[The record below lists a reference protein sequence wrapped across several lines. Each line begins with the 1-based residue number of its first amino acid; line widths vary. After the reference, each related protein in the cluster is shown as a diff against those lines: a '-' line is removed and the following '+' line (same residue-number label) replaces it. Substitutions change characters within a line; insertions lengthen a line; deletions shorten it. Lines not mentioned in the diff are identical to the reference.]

1 MITHA
6 FLVFLLAASTGT
18 GTQTASGSSSLL
30 SHVKKLY
37 SEKRYGEIVRLSP
50 PGPDATPDLDYYRG
64 MAFAKLKQ
72 WSNAWN
78 ALRQGEMKA
87 PRDERFPVELAGV
100 DFERKNFR
108 RAKAELHRAL
118 RIDPRNAYANNFLAS
133 LYYLDG
139 NLAAALQYWNQAG
152 KPRVR
157 QVRVDPQPRLKPE
170 IFKDALPFE
179 PGAILTLPA
188 FESSVGRLQ
197 ALGVFPQFRFEL
209 LPTQDD
215 SYDVA
220 LHAAELN
227 GWGDSTPEALFS
239 LLRGV
244 PYDSVYPE
252 VFNIHDSAINLIS
265 LLRWDPNK
273 QRVFA
278 ALSSPVADSARTRY
292 QFYLDGRKEN
302 WTLNPAFTSSQA
314 GLTGFRMEKIEGGAE
329 LLSVVNDRLTLRGG
343 IDLSGRSF
351 SHFASTPVLP
361 GQFFANGVAL
371 EAETSAR
378 YRLADIP
385 EYRFTLDSTGSVQAG
400 HDFSR
405 MLGNF
410 AQTEN
415 GLAMDWLPQAT
426 GDDYEMTAQIRAGHT
441 FGMVPFDDL
450 FMLGLERD
458 NDLWLRGHIGTANG
472 RKGSAPLGRDYT
484 LTNWEDDKIIFQN
497 GIFRVRLGPFLDS
510 GKITDPS
517 GDFGSRRWMW
527 DTGLELK
534 VSVLGGTEVAL
545 FFGKD
550 LLTGRTSFYATTL
563 GFLNGPFPPGPAPF
577 RGY

>member
-1 MITHA
+1 VIA
-6 FLVFLLAASTGT
+6 RCLFPLFLAILACASTPNPRANSPLAAR
-18 GTQTASGSSSLL
+18 
-30 SHVKKLY
+30 VKKLY
-37 SEKRYGEIVRLSP
+37 EQKHYAEIVSLP
-50 PGPDATPDLDYYRG
+50 PPASNDPVALDYYRG

-72 WSNAWN
+72 WTEAWN
-78 ALRQGEMKA
+78 ALRKGERKA
-87 PRDERFPVELAGV
+87 PRDERFPVELAGI

-108 RAKAELHRAL
+108 RAKSELHRAL
-118 RIDPRNAYANNFLAS
+118 RLDPKDEYAGNFLAS

-139 NLAAALQYWNQAG
+139 NLGAALKYWNGAG
-152 KPRVR
+152 KPRIR
-157 QVRVDPQPRLKPE
+157 QVMVDPQPRLKPK
-170 IFKDALPFE
+170 IFNGALAFA
-179 PGAILTLPA
+179 PGKTLTLPD
-188 FESSVGRLQ
+188 FNSSQERLH

-209 LPTQDD
+209 LPAPN
-215 SYDVA
+215 SAYDVA
-220 LHAAELN
+220 LHPAELN

-244 PYDSVYPE
+244 PYDSIYPE

-273 QRVFA
+273 QQVFA
-278 ALSSPVADSARTRY
+278 ALSGPLRGSARTRY

-302 WTLNPAFTSSQA
+302 WNLNPAFTSPAA
-314 GLTGFRMEKIEGGAE
+314 GLTDFRMEKIEGGAE
-329 LLSVVNDRLTLRGG
+329 LLSVVNVRLALRGG
-343 IDLSGRSF
+343 IDFSGRSF

-361 GQFFANGVAL
+361 GQLFANGLAL

-385 EYRFTLDSTGSVQAG
+385 EYRFTLDTTGSIQAG

-410 AQTEN
+410 AQTEG

-441 FGMVPFDDL
+441 FGRVPFDDL

-458 NDLWLRGHIGTANG
+458 NNLWLRGHIGTANG

-510 GKITDPS
+510 GRITDPS

-534 VSVLGGTEVAL
+534 VRVLGGTEVAL

-550 LLTGRTSFYATTL
+550 LLTGHTGFYATTL

-577 RGY
+577 QGD

>member
-1 MITHA
+1 MIARA
-6 FLVFLLAASTGT
+6 FLALLLAASAGT
-18 GTQTASGSSSLL
+18 GAQTPSRSSSHL
-30 SHVKKLY
+30 SQVKKLY
-37 SEKRYGEIVRLSP
+37 NEKRYGEIVRLPP
-50 PGPDATPDLDYYRG
+50 PGPDAAPDLDYYRG

-78 ALRQGEMKA
+78 ALRQGELKSPA
-87 PRDERFPVELAGV
+87 DERFPVELAGV

-108 RAKAELHRAL
+108 RAKRELHRGL
-118 RIDPRNAYANNFLAS
+118 RIDPGNVYADNFLAS

-139 NLAAALQYWNQAG
+139 NLPAALKYWNRAG

-157 QVRVDPQPRLKPE
+157 QVRVDPQPRLKPA

-188 FESSVGRLQ
+188 FDTSVGRLQ
-197 ALGVFPQFRFEL
+197 ALGIFPQFRFEL

-227 GWGDSTPEALFS
+227 GWGDSTPAALLS

-252 VFNIHDSAINLIS
+252 IFNLHDSAVNLIS

-278 ALSSPVADSARTRY
+278 ALSCPVADSARTRY

-302 WTLNPAFTSSQA
+302 WELNPAFTGPAA
-314 GLTGFRMEKIEGGAE
+314 GLTDFRVEKIEGGAE
-329 LLSVVNDRLTLRGG
+329 LLSVVNNRLAVRGG
-343 IDLSGRSF
+343 IDLSWRSF
-351 SHFASTPVLP
+351 SRFASLP
-361 GQFFANGVAL
+361 GLPAQFFANGLAL

-405 MLGNF
+405 RLGNF
-410 AQTEN
+410 AQTEG
-415 GLAMDWLPQAT
+415 GLAMDWPPQAT
-426 GDDYEMTAQIRAGHT
+426 SDDYEMTAQIRAGHT
-441 FGMVPFDDL
+441 FDMVPFDDL

-458 NDLWLRGHIGTANG
+458 NNLWLRGHIGTASG

-510 GKITDPS
+510 GKATDPS

-527 DTGLELK
+527 DAGLEMK
-534 VSVLGGTEVAL
+534 IRVLGGTEVAL

-550 LLTGRTSFYATTL
+550 LLTGHTGFYATTL